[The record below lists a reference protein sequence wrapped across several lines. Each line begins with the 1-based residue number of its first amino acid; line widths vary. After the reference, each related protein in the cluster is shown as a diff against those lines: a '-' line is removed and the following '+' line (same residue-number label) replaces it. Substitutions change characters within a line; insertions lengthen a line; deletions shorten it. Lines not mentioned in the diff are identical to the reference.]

1 MGPGEGCIAVK
12 KSDLSGAERHLARI
26 RAPAMLGHMTLA
38 GGGLRSA
45 SCVAEGEA
53 RVLVLSRDRFDSLMR
68 DVGDAGDIFRRVLIA
83 GMSRQLAGGNAELR
97 QLLLPAFEDCDTEAI
112 DRELLTAQATFDGW
126 VG

>member
-1 MGPGEGCIAVK
+1 M
-12 KSDLSGAERHLARI
+12 
-26 RAPAMLGHMTLA
+26 
-38 GGGLRSA
+38 
-45 SCVAEGEA
+45 AEGEA